1 VAGSRPQSVI
11 GVRSSAHTGVR
22 EISAK
27 NKPADGYF
35 PALTGLRFILAAW
48 VMLHH
53 ISGKGMMLES
63 WANSLPRSAASL
75 VRGGYLAVQSFFILS
90 GFVLAKTYANR
101 NWTKDDLRKYAAAR
115 IGRIYPVYLL
125 SLAVVA
131 PFILKAMLAPTRTG
145 AEKAGLLFNY
155 AFVLQGWTGS
165 LGVGWNTPAWSLSC
179 EFFFYLCFPAI
190 LIGMRRAGRLAVTGI
205 FAASLVVPVL
215 LAHSS
220 VPWTWKP
227 IHHLADFAAGV
238 AAARLFDFLRP
249 DASRRGHWFYLPAI
263 GLGALLIVFPQLMD
277 GTYGDLN
284 TGLRP
289 LNAAALIGLALTGGS
304 LADALSGRVVEYL
317 GKISYSMYIL
327 HIPIL
332 WWYGDWS
339 VRHMSGLEAAMVYL
353 VLVTVAAALA
363 FEFVEAPANRWVRNA
378 VKGRPLSQP
387 RTALASAA

>member
-1 VAGSRPQSVI
+1 
-11 GVRSSAHTGVR
+11 
-22 EISAK
+22 
-27 NKPADGYF
+27 
-35 PALTGLRFILAAW
+35 
-48 VMLHH
+48 MLHH

>member
-1 VAGSRPQSVI
+1 VAGSRPQSGTRVPP
-11 GVRSSAHTGVR
+11 SAGAGIR
-22 EISAK
+22 EISIKAT
-27 NKPADGYF
+27 AAEGYF
-35 PALTGLRFILAAW
+35 PALTGLRFVLAAW

-63 WANSLPRSAASL
+63 WVNSLPRAAGSL
-75 VRGGYLAVQSFFILS
+75 IRGGYLAVQSFFILS

-101 NWTKDDLRKYAAAR
+101 DWTADDLRKYAAAR

-131 PFILKAMLAPTRTG
+131 PFILKAMLAPGRTS
-145 AEKAGLLFNY
+145 AEKAGLLFDY

-190 LIGMRRAGRLAVTGI
+190 LIGLRRAGRLAVSGV

-215 LAHSS
+215 LAHSN
-220 VPWTWKP
+220 VPWSWKP
-227 IHHLADFAAGV
+227 IHHLSDFAAGV
-238 AAARLFDFLRP
+238 VAARLFDFLRP
-249 DASRRGHWFYLPAI
+249 IASRRGHWFYLPAI
-263 GLGALLIVFPQLMD
+263 ALGALLIVFPQLMD

-289 LNAAALIGLALTGGS
+289 LNVAALIGLALAGGS
-304 LADALSGRVVEYL
+304 LATALSGSATEYL

-327 HIPIL
+327 HVPIL
-332 WWYGDWS
+332 WWYGDWA
-339 VRHMSGLEAAMVYL
+339 VRHMSGPVAALAYFI
-353 VLVTVAAALA
+353 LVTVAAALA
-363 FEFVEAPANRWVRNA
+363 FEYVEGPANRWIRNTVTRQA
-378 VKGRPLSQP
+378 LPRP

>member
-1 VAGSRPQSVI
+1 MR
-11 GVRSSAHTGVR
+11 TGVR
-22 EISAK
+22 EFSIKGA
-27 NKPADGYF
+27 AAEGYF
-35 PALTGLRFILAAW
+35 PALTGLRFVLAAW

-63 WANSLPRSAASL
+63 WANSLPGAAASL

-101 NWTKDDLRKYAAAR
+101 RWTATDVRRYAAAR
-115 IGRIYPVYLL
+115 IGRIYPVYLV

-131 PFILKAMLAPTRTG
+131 PFILKAMLAPGRTG
-145 AEKAGLLFNY
+145 AAKAGLLFDY

-190 LIGMRRAGRLAVTGI
+190 LIALRRTGKLAVFGI
-205 FAASLVVPVL
+205 FAASLVAPVL

-220 VPWTWKP
+220 VPWAWKP
-227 IHHLADFAAGV
+227 IHHLSDFAAGV

-249 DASRRGHWFYLPAI
+249 LGARRGQWLYLPAI
-263 GLGALLIVFPQLMD
+263 AFGALLIVFPQLMD

-289 LNAAALIGLALTGGS
+289 LNVAALIGLALTGGS
-304 LADALSGRVVEYL
+304 LASALSGRVAEYL

-332 WWYGDWS
+332 WWYGDWA
-339 VRHMSGLEAAMVYL
+339 VHHMSGLLAALVYL
-353 VLVTVAAALA
+353 VLVTAAAALA
-363 FEFVEAPANRWVRNA
+363 FEYVETPANRWIRDA
-378 VKGRPLSQP
+378 VARKALPKAQA
-387 RTALASAA
+387 ALASAA